1 MRSQGARGARLTPVD
16 DDTRPRPVADHLEAR
31 RYDPLF
37 EEHMLKAQFRRER
50 SSAYWFAASTWGI
63 CGLVIGAC
71 LGAYMMYVASV
82 ATLPMAQDALA
93 RGAAMQAARETVDGR
108 APLMSDR
115 PVNPAQSE
123 P

>member
-16 DDTRPRPVADHLEAR
+16 DEPRRTVPDHLEAR
-31 RYDPLF
+31 RYDPHF
-37 EEHMLKAQFRRER
+37 EEQMLKAQFRRER
-50 SSAYWFAASTWGI
+50 SAAYWFAASTWGI
-63 CGLVIGAC
+63 SGLVIGAC

-93 RGAAMQAARETVDGR
+93 RGAAMQAARETVDAR
-108 APLMSDR
+108 APLMTD
-115 PVNPAQSE
+115 NPSNPSRSE